1 MNAEGLADIAD
12 IRMTPDAASVRIVNW
27 PRITLVTAVRNGVK
41 YLDDTI
47 RSVLSQNYPNL
58 EYIIVDGLS
67 SDGTID
73 IIKKYER
80 QLAWWTSERDKNVYD
95 ALNRGFAKSSG
106 EIMGWLNASD
116 LLHLNALFT
125 IGTVFYSFPAVDWIT
140 GRATALDTAGSV
152 IDVLDLPH
160 WTRHRVLAG
169 ANRYIQQ
176 ESTFWTRRLWDKA
189 GGYIDSTYHDAGDFE
204 LWIRFFR
211 HARMFPVDSIIG
223 AYRYH
228 ADAISSDGQN
238 YHQRCDE
245 IIERELN
252 STSVPRWP
260 MLVRKVNRIIQ
271 KVPVMRGLWRLLV
284 SKNLYTLRGPDW
296 APAIV
301 SRNNKWIMLGE

>member
-1 MNAEGLADIAD
+1 MKRSSGIVDKPMTPNSDPADIVD
-12 IRMTPDAASVRIVNW
+12 W

-41 YLDDTI
+41 YLEETI

-58 EYIIVDGLS
+58 EYIVVDGLS
-67 SDGTID
+67 TDGTVD

-116 LLHLNALFT
+116 LLHFKALFT
-125 IGTVFYSFPAVDWIT
+125 IGTVFYRFPNVDWIT
-140 GRATALDTAGSV
+140 GRATGLNTPGSV
-152 IDVLDLPH
+152 VTILDLPH

-176 ESTFWTRRLWDKA
+176 ESTFWRRRLWDKA

-211 HARMFPVDSIIG
+211 YTQMFPVDSIIG

-228 ADAISSDGQN
+228 EDAISSDVQT
-238 YHQRCDE
+238 YHQHCDE
-245 IIERELN
+245 IIERELK
-252 STSVPRWP
+252 STTVARWP
-260 MLVRKVNRIIQ
+260 RLVRRVDRVIRN
-271 KVPVMRGLWRLLV
+271 VPLMRGLWRLLI
-284 SKNLYTLRGPDW
+284 SKNLYTLKGPDW

>member
-1 MNAEGLADIAD
+1 MLKSQGDT
-12 IRMTPDAASVRIVNW
+12 RW
-27 PRITLVTAVRNGVK
+27 PRITLVTAVRNGAK
-41 YLDDTI
+41 YLDETI

-73 IIKKYER
+73 IIKKYEQ

-95 ALNRGFAKSSG
+95 ALNRGFGKSSG

-125 IGTVFYSFPAVDWIT
+125 IGTIIRSFPDVDWIT

-152 IDVLDLPH
+152 VDVLALPH

-189 GGYIDSTYHDAGDFE
+189 GGYIDSAYHDAGDFE

-211 HARMFPVDSIIG
+211 HARVFPVDSIIG

-228 ADAISSDGQN
+228 ADAISNDVQN
-238 YHQRCDE
+238 YHQHCDE
-245 IIERELN
+245 IIARELN
-252 STSVPRWP
+252 STPVPKWP
-260 MLVRKVNRIIQ
+260 GLVRQVDRGIRR
-271 KVPVMRGLWRLLV
+271 VPVVRGLWRLLV
-284 SKNLYTLRGPDW
+284 SKNLYNLKGPDW